1 MPRRRQLEP
10 SWSAQWRH
18 RDSVHISECVSAFTE
33 GLNKDKDTRIWTF
46 AFFFIV
52 ISRCKNYHDKLLAFT
67 NTQLNNLLF
76 ALATVL
82 IWRNVVIRPVSIDI
96 WSPICYLEI
105 QPRLNCQNCSFQHDF
120 PQKSEKFDI
129 RWRHAFRVSN
139 GCCGDAWL
147 PFKNERL
154 KDSGAPRWTS
164 QGLQI
169 SKRHPCWLQRQHFLK
184 TPSTNVNLVNLFP
197 CTYSHL
203 FLSLPLKGNGLLTV
217 CPKELTRSLRAG
229 GIYLGGIKG
238 RTVREHWDCWCVIT
252 DRALDVS
259 EPGLASR
266 AQSTHLN
273 DIPVKRLGKNMHTT
287 RLRQQVS
294 FFKSCSPYVA
304 NNEPIRSV
312 NKAINKWD
320 FFMWWTASTKQ
331 VMMHSWWLNFTHN
344 LAKLVKN

>member
-1 MPRRRQLEP
+1 MLP
-10 SWSAQWRH
+10 WNSAT
-18 RDSVHISECVSAFTE
+18 I
-33 GLNKDKDTRIWTF
+33 
-46 AFFFIV
+46 
-52 ISRCKNYHDKLLAFT
+52 KL
-67 NTQLNNLLF
+67 
-76 ALATVL
+76 
-82 IWRNVVIRPVSIDI
+82 S
-96 WSPICYLEI
+96 
-105 QPRLNCQNCSFQHDF
+105 NCSFQHDF

-129 RWRHAFRVSN
+129 MWRHAFRVSN
-139 GCCGDAWL
+139 GCCSDAWL

-154 KDSGAPRWTS
+154 KDSGALRWTS

-203 FLSLPLKGNGLLTV
+203 FLSSPLKGNGRLTV
-217 CPKELTRSLRAG
+217 CPKELTQSLCAG

-238 RTVREHWDCWCVIT
+238 QTVRDHWDCWCVIN
-252 DRALDVS
+252 DRALDLS

-294 FFKSCSPYVA
+294 FFKKLLTICCQQWTH
-304 NNEPIRSV
+304 IRTV
-312 NKAINKWD
+312 NTAINKWD
-320 FFMWWTASTKQ
+320 FFMWRAASTKQ

-344 LAKLVKN
+344 LVKWRTRIPPPSSRH